1 MAISGGVGRDRNGL
15 FWVEDGAPEGASTAV
30 RLARL
35 PDFETRLPMRLA
47 GRLLEDM
54 ACEMID
60 D

>member
-1 MAISGGVGRDRNGL
+1 
-15 FWVEDGAPEGASTAV
+15 V